1 MREDLD
7 VVLDPDETP
16 FSRRLHN
23 LLGNEIENFNFL
35 ILDRVE
41 LLPKY
46 RGDGVGLLVLRSLI
60 ERFGAEAGVVGMKPF
75 PLQLEHN
82 EAT

>member
-46 RGDGVGLLVLRSLI
+46 RGDGVGNTGPPFINRAFWGRSWSCWHETVPI
-60 ERFGAEAGVVGMKPF
+60 GA
-75 PLQLEHN
+75 
-82 EAT
+82 